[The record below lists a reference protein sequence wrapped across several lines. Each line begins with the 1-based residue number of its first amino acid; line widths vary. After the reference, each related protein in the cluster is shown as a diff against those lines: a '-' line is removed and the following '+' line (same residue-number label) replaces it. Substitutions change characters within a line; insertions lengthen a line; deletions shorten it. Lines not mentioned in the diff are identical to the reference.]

1 MSDLLDRL
9 RAALADRYT
18 IEREIGRGGMATVFL
33 AEDLKHGRNVAI
45 KTLHTDLAHVV
56 GTERFLR
63 EIDLVAGLT
72 HPHILPLHD
81 SGEADGIL
89 YFVMPFIE
97 GDTLAERL
105 AREKQLPLDDVLRT
119 TREVAQALDC
129 AHDSGVIHRDIKPGN
144 ILFSSGEAVVA
155 DFGIGK
161 AIGSIAG
168 GDLTEVGLVAGTPV
182 YMSPEQAEGERDIDG
197 RSDTYSLACVTY
209 EMLAG
214 EPPFDGPTPQ
224 AIRARRA
231 AGEAPSLATIRNSV
245 PPAMEAVVLKALSRA
260 PADRY
265 STAGE
270 FASAL
275 EASAKPAVG
284 KSRTGR
290 RVGSVAIALA
300 VIATIWHFGFGGLPG
315 MVEPAAAGFF
325 SERDRALVT
334 EFENGTDDPALGLA
348 LRQAVITDLD
358 QSDYVRVVNDRT
370 LRRVLATMQLPD
382 TTRVDLATGIDIARR
397 QAYPAVVSGGVTPV
411 GSGYQLTAQII
422 ETGTGEV
429 AVRLREAAADEAELL
444 EAFESLARSLRRHL
458 GESLLSIRRSK
469 PLPEV
474 TTASLEA
481 LELYAQGLELSR
493 VGELDAAMPLFARAV
508 SLDTSFAAAHLA
520 LSVGHANMSRMD
532 EALAASE
539 RAYRFGERLPKR
551 ERYYSS
557 AKYHSD
563 RGYLDSAAHYYEL
576 MLVLD
581 PDNSGASNNLGD
593 ALENM
598 GRYEKALVRYRSS
611 MKRDPDRWT
620 AYWNTMSAAR
630 SLGRFELADSVLS
643 EFDQRFPGL
652 PFVYAGAALN
662 AYYAGDFARV
672 DSICP
677 EILRSNTGYLRGKTY
692 LYMAAIAASRGQLG
706 RSLALS
712 DTAGFEFGTAGSES
726 SIVLV
731 LKGIAAW
738 VAGAP
743 ETAIPALDDAVQEP
757 PAETARWEHFRLGM
771 IAYGYALAGR
781 TDRASGLLER
791 MDVLAGSGDF
801 HTGAIA
807 EIVRAVI
814 AVQQGDPE
822 ATLEHL
828 RQARL
833 DDHGIVRIHSRILEA
848 DAYAALGR
856 LDEAVAQYDSVLASY
871 RVNFKDDTFWPPLL
885 PYAHR
890 RLGATLLALGD
901 TTAAIEHISTFAD
914 MWRDAD
920 PELQPLVEEARA
932 EVRTLDGE
940 REASGAP
947 GS

>member
-9 RAALADRYT
+9 RAALTDRYT
-18 IEREIGRGGMATVFL
+18 VEREIGRGGMATVFL
-33 AEDLKHGRNVAI
+33 AGDLKHGRKVAI
-45 KTLHTDLAHVV
+45 KTLHPDLAQVV
-56 GTERFLR
+56 GTDRFLR

-81 SGEADGIL
+81 SGEANGIL

-97 GDTLAERL
+97 GETLAERL
-105 AREKQLPLDDVLRT
+105 GREKQLPLDDVLRI
-119 TREVAQALDC
+119 TREVALALDC

-161 AIGSIAG
+161 AVHSVAG
-168 GDLTEVGLVAGTPV
+168 DDLTEVGLVAGTPV

-231 AGEAPSLATIRNSV
+231 AGEVPGLVTIRNSV
-245 PPAMEAVVLKALSRA
+245 PPAMEAVVLKALSRT

-265 STAGE
+265 STTGE

-275 EASAKPAVG
+275 EDSAHQAAG
-284 KSRTGR
+284 QSRKRTR
-290 RVGSVAIALA
+290 IGSVAIAVA
-300 VIATIWHFGFGGLPG
+300 VIAAIWHFGFGGLPG
-315 MVEPAAAGFF
+315 TVKPAAAGFF
-325 SERDRALVT
+325 NERDRVLVT
-334 EFENGTDDPALGLA
+334 EFENGTGDPALGLA

-358 QSDYVRVVNDRT
+358 QSEYVRVVGDET
-370 LRRVLATMQLPD
+370 LRRALARMQLPD
-382 TTRVDLATGIDIARR
+382 TARVDVTTGLDIARR
-397 QAYPAVVSGGVTPV
+397 QAYPAVVSGGVIPV
-411 GSGYQLTAQII
+411 GSGYQLSAQII

-429 AVRLREAAADEAELL
+429 AVRVREAANGEADLL
-444 EAFESLARSLRRHL
+444 DAFEALSRSLRRHL

-481 LELYAQGLELSR
+481 LELYALGLEFSR
-493 VGELDAAMPLFARAV
+493 VGEIDAAMPLFERAV
-508 SLDTSFAAAHLA
+508 SLDSSFAAAHLA
-520 LSVGHANMSRMD
+520 LSIGHNNMSRMD

-551 ERYYSS
+551 ERYLSS
-557 AKYHSD
+557 AKYHAD
-563 RGYLDSAAHYYEL
+563 RGYLDSTAHYYEL
-576 MLVLD
+576 VLVLD
-581 PDNSGASNNLGD
+581 PDNSGAANNLGD

-598 GRYEKALVRYRSS
+598 GRYEEALERYLSS
-611 MKRDPDRWT
+611 MEQDPDRWT
-620 AYWNTMSAAR
+620 AYWNAMSAAR

-643 EFDQRFPGL
+643 ELSERFPGL
-652 PFVYAGAALN
+652 PFRDPGAALN

-672 DSICP
+672 DSMCR
-677 EILRSNTGYLRGKTY
+677 EFVGSSTGYVRGKTY
-692 LYMAAIAASRGQLG
+692 LYMAATAASRGQLA

-712 DTAGFEFGTAGSES
+712 DTARFEFGTAGSEY

-731 LKGIAAW
+731 FQTIAAW
-738 VAGAP
+738 VAGTP
-743 ETAIPALDDAVQEP
+743 ETVVPALDDAAAEP

-771 IAYGYALAGR
+771 IAYGYALAGQ
-781 TDRASGLLER
+781 TDRASGMLER
-791 MDVLAGSGDF
+791 MDMLAESGGF

-814 AVQQGDPE
+814 AGQQGDPE
-822 ATLEHL
+822 ASLQHL

-833 DDHGIVRIHSRILEA
+833 DDYGIARIHSRVLEA
-848 DAYAALGR
+848 DAYAALER
-856 LDEAVAQYDSVLASY
+856 LEEAGAQYDSVLSSY
-871 RVNFKDDTFWPPLL
+871 RLNFKDDSFWPPLR
-885 PYAHR
+885 PYALR
-890 RLGATLLALGD
+890 RLGDVYLALGD
-901 TTAAIEHISTFAD
+901 TTAAIEHFSAFVD
-914 MWRDAD
+914 MWHDAD
-920 PELQPLVEEARA
+920 PELKPLVDDARA
-932 EVRTLDGE
+932 KVRTLDGE
-940 REASGAP
+940 TR
-947 GS
+947 